1 MALLRFEPL
10 TLSSPTEC
18 SRWNEFVERSPSGT
32 LYHTS
37 GWLKALAEGMRQDI
51 RVSVLT
57 EDSRIRA
64 GAVVSRRRKFGIT
77 VGRKPW
83 ATAYNGIVTDEDP
96 EGPYAEELVTL
107 MLQTYLH
114 IRLVHAPGFET
125 VFPAVRGSAVK
136 TKHTPILDISDTDRL
151 WASFDRRVRQRV
163 RKASAAGVEIRE
175 DPSFGE
181 LYDLY
186 CLTYARQGMPM
197 PIEKRDVETTLR
209 VASETGNVR
218 CFVAFT
224 SRGDPAA
231 TVIVGEDR
239 KRAYFMLA
247 GSHPVHRKTDAVTLL
262 WWETMKKCA
271 ETHKAL
277 DLVGHGVD
285 RVDRFKS
292 SFSPQLVSHY
302 ESSHYSGG
310 VAGAFLRR
318 FDLLRQERSFRRA
331 IRGDSK

>member
-1 MALLRFEPL
+1 MGATKFQDIG
-10 TLSSPTEC
+10 LSSVSGMSE
-18 SRWNEFVERSPSGT
+18 WDELVQQSPSGT

-37 GWLKALAEGMRQDI
+37 GWLKALAGGMHQDI
-51 RVSVLT
+51 CVSVLT

-64 GAVVSRRRKFGIT
+64 GAVVSRRRKFGFT

-96 EGPYAEELVTL
+96 EGPYARELVTF

-125 VFPAVRGSAVK
+125 VFPAVSGSAYI

-151 WASFDRRVRQRV
+151 WTSFDRRVRQRV
-163 RKASAAGVEIRE
+163 RKAAAAGIEIRE
-175 DPSFGE
+175 DPIFGE
-181 LYDLY
+181 FYDLY
-186 CLTYARQGMPM
+186 RLTYSRQGMPM
-197 PIEKRDVETTLR
+197 PIEERDVETTLR
-209 VASETGNVR
+209 VASETGSVR

-231 TVIVGEDR
+231 ALVVGVDR

-277 DLVGHGVD
+277 DLVGHGVGSI
-285 RVDRFKS
+285 DRFKR
-292 SFSPQLVSHY
+292 SFSPRLVSHY
-302 ESSHYSGG
+302 ETSHYSSGIP
-310 VAGAFLRR
+310 GAILRR
-318 FDLLRQERSFRRA
+318 IDILRQGRSFRRA
-331 IRGDSK
+331 IRGESK